1 MTTQI
6 ENIDTSAESGAVM
19 AGVLSAITGYFDL
32 MYSCDVNRFDHV
44 FHPTAHLHGI
54 LDGALTVWS
63 APIYK
68 EILSSRTAPGTVN
81 ALREDEIL
89 LLDLVSDHQAMVKVR
104 VRIHDRV
111 FVDHLC
117 LLLIDGAWCITAKTF
132 HLESA
137 GAL

>member
-1 MTTQI
+1 
-6 ENIDTSAESGAVM
+6 
-19 AGVLSAITGYFDL
+19 
-32 MYSCDVNRFDHV
+32 MYTCDVSRFDKV

-54 LDGALTVWS
+54 LDGALTAWS

-68 EILSSRTAPGTVN
+68 EILLSRTAPSTVN
-81 ALREDEIL
+81 APRDDEIL

-117 LLLIDGAWCITAKTF
+117 WLLIDGAWRITSKTF

-137 GAL
+137 GAQ